1 MIKVELPRVSLDT
14 ARLNRI
20 AFFER
25 KSGDTF
31 AKVDNILCED
41 GSNMLLENGGCI
53 LI

>member
-1 MIKVELPRVSLDT
+1 MIKVELPKVSLDK

-20 AFFER
+20 AFFQ
-25 KSGDTF
+25 KSGDPF

-41 GSNMLLENGGCI
+41 GTNMLLENGGCI